1 MAKAMH
7 SEHSEHNQHYYHLLI
22 MIVLSFIAMFVLMYA
37 MVDIFSNVYINVN
50 QFYMAGL
57 MTVPMVL
64 IELAVMRSMYTNPKV
79 NIVILVVSV
88 IAFIFFFVGIR
99 QQLVVTDTQFLRSM
113 IPHHAGA
120 ILMCEK
126 APIEDPDIKR
136 LCASIIEGQRAEI
149 ADMKT
154 KLGALTD

>member
-1 MAKAMH
+1 
-7 SEHSEHNQHYYHLLI
+7 
-22 MIVLSFIAMFVLMYA
+22 
-37 MVDIFSNVYINVN
+37 
-50 QFYMAGL
+50 
-57 MTVPMVL
+57 
-64 IELAVMRSMYTNPKV
+64 
-79 NIVILVVSV
+79 
-88 IAFIFFFVGIR
+88 
-99 QQLVVTDTQFLRSM
+99 M

-126 APIEDPDIKR
+126 APIEDPDIKI